1 MISHCWEI
9 FPTIILTRK
18 LRFFKTLSLAIPW
31 IGEFEGKKP
40 ERLSFKFP
48 RTKNE
53 NDSHVTTPGG
63 KKAIQDSSRP
73 SNGVGSTESIPA
85 AQSSET
91 SASTLKKKM
100 MPASFSCTSQQ
111 KKWHC
116 CFLEMIRKPLQGD
129 AFQGPVTGF
138 GRSRNFRDTPWCN
151 KNKLSTFES
160 LLPNQI
166 ALHSAGSLE
175 NESSPKNGKG
185 NQHANPC

>member
-1 MISHCWEI
+1 MI
-9 FPTIILTRK
+9 PTL
-18 LRFFKTLSLAIPW
+18 PPP
-31 IGEFEGKKP
+31 GE
-40 ERLSFKFP
+40 
-48 RTKNE
+48 
-53 NDSHVTTPGG
+53 

-138 GRSRNFRDTPWCN
+138 GRSRNFRDTPWCT
-151 KNKLSTFES
+151 KTSCR
-160 LLPNQI
+160 LLRV

-175 NESSPKNGKG
+175 KESSPKNGKG
-185 NQHANPC
+185 NQHPNPC